1 MEYDYKDLIS
11 YLKVCNQ
18 DLQTLHR
25 HLRSDKFFSEHEQ
38 LGDYYEKVGEILDAV
53 IELGLSLG
61 YEDVSIAV
69 GIEKFGLLDERD
81 YSTKE
86 AFNNVYKE
94 FNNVINIIE
103 NIKPNLTG
111 FVVSKLEEFQYY
123 FQIEA
128 NYKIKRM
135 FQAK

>member
-11 YLKVCNQ
+11 YLKVCTQ

-38 LGDYYEKVGEILDAV
+38 LGDYYDKVGEILDAV

-103 NIKPNLTG
+103 IIKPNLTG

>member
-11 YLKVCNQ
+11 YLKVCTQ

-38 LGDYYEKVGEILDAV
+38 LGDYYDKVGEILDAV

>member
-1 MEYDYKDLIS
+1 MEYDYRDLIS
-11 YLKVCNQ
+11 YLKVCTQ

-38 LGDYYEKVGEILDAV
+38 LGDYYDKVGEILDAV

-69 GIEKFGLLDERD
+69 GIEKFGLLDGRD